1 MVLLQQNSFNFKFW
15 HLLVFDTTKSHH
27 ERLTQV
33 FQLNHGP
40 LRVSYLNFS
49 FMNSAFDVGW
59 PLLNDLRLKIYD
71 CHPFCS
77 EGSTIVNYTLIFTPN
92 QKAEAQLEKG
102 DRKMEYILAEV
113 LEDNAARV
121 IPDYVSG
128 SVLVTAT
135 SELTFIIIWCLDIKY
150 STTLF
155 FSRLV
160 CIARMGHTNLC
171 VGAGQLGK
179 QKITAL
185 LYFVLILPNGCDSCR
200 SM

>member
-1 MVLLQQNSFNFKFW
+1 MVLLPQNSFNFKFW
-15 HLLVFDTTKSHH
+15 HLLVFDTIKSHH

-33 FQLNHGP
+33 FQLNHGA
-40 LRVSYLNFS
+40 LRVNYLNFS
-49 FMNSAFDVGW
+49 SMNSTFDVGW

-71 CHPFCS
+71 CHPFYS

-113 LEDNAARV
+113 LADNAARV

-135 SELTFIIIWCLDIKY
+135 GELTLII
-150 STTLF
+150 F
-155 FSRLV
+155 FCFDLAKWV
-160 CIARMGHTNLC
+160 WFL
-171 VGAGQLGK
+171 
-179 QKITAL
+179 
-185 LYFVLILPNGCDSCR
+185 
-200 SM
+200 